1 MRVFR
6 KRKTFGN
13 FGGAPEDAE
22 TMPDIVY
29 QMAAEAAAKYVV
41 EQARSQSPYAAIS
54 PDEQEAIYGYPHVP
68 IQIQG
73 ENSFYEIPENESK
86 ERFRASS
93 PLKFIA
99 SALGIGRSRS
109 RERYANRSRNNF
121 VRTGSP
127 VNFNQR
133 PPGTPGQSRRRAA
146 SPEIVQPRASS
157 PLRFVQ
163 SERVPSPL
171 HFTQQSHPGSP
182 DVARRLYRAQLS
194 QELQRIEREQ
204 RRQQE
209 MMMMMNPLPYIPQ
222 YEQVQQPYYPLINS
236 NFNLQAY
243 SMPQQPQMYSY
254 Y

>member
-13 FGGAPEDAE
+13 FGGAPEDE
-22 TMPDIVY
+22 EPLPDIVY

-41 EQARSQSPYAAIS
+41 ARARSQSPYGAID
-54 PDEQEAIYGYPHVP
+54 PAQQDAIYGYPHS
-68 IQIQG
+68 QIHIVG
-73 ENSFYEIPENESK
+73 EDPSYEIPENESND
-86 ERFRASS
+86 RFRASS

-109 RERYANRSRNNF
+109 RERKANRSKNKF
-121 VRTGSP
+121 VRAGSP
-127 VNFNQR
+127 VNFIQR
-133 PPGTPGQSRRRAA
+133 PPGTPSKFRRRAA
-146 SPEIVQPRASS
+146 SPESMQARAPS
-157 PLRFVQ
+157 PLQFVQ
-163 SERVPSPL
+163 SEPVPSLL

-182 DVARRLYRAQLS
+182 DVARRLYRAELS

-204 RRQQE
+204 RRQE
-209 MMMMMNPLPYIPQ
+209 EMMMMNPLQYIPQ
-222 YEQVQQPYYPLINS
+222 YQQVQQPYYPLINS